1 MADSDNEKGKGNGMA
16 VISLLSAVSVAAIS
30 NWDKIFQ
37 KSAPTPTPTST
48 SAPAST
54 SAPTIAPAP
63 VSTIAPITTT
73 TPTDLAVTISQPKNG
88 SKVPIKSD
96 FAGKFTNLPQNVSLW
111 LYVYATEEHKYYL
124 REIINRGND
133 GNWQLKSV
141 IIGGSADVGST
152 YKVGVLVADAAS
164 TKTLRSKSKGLSQ
177 LPSQKQYSEFSI
189 NRQ

>member
-37 KSAPTPTPTST
+37 KSVPAPTPTST

-54 SAPTIAPAP
+54 SA
-63 VSTIAPITTT
+63 STIASTSTT
-73 TPTDLAVTISQPKNG
+73 TPTDPVVTIAQPTNG

-96 FAGKFTNLPQNVSLW
+96 FAGTFTNLPKNVSLW

-124 REIINRGND
+124 REIIDRGND
-133 GNWQLKSV
+133 GNWQLKNV
-141 IIGGSADVGST
+141 IIGGSADIGST

-164 TKTLRSKSKGLSQ
+164 TKALRSKSKGLSQ
-177 LPSQKQYSEFSI
+177 LPSQKQYSEISI
-189 NRQ
+189 NR